1 MKKIDQKVLQ
11 EQASRLLFDLDEN
24 QIEGICTDL
33 NDFLSYIQEHDISS
47 HLDGIEPLFYP
58 VEKEKR
64 KLREDKEKKPLSVSR
79 ALKNSHTKE
88 KDYILLP
95 RVVGEEDE

>member
-11 EQASRLLFDLDEN
+11 EQASRLLFDIDEN
-24 QIEGICTDL
+24 QIEEICTDL

-47 HLDGIEPLFYP
+47 HLEGIEPLFYP